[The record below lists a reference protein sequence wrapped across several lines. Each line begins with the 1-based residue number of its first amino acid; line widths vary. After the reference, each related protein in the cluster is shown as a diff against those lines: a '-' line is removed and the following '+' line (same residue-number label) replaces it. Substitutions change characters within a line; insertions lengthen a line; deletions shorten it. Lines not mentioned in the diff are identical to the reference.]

1 MYIFLCFPPHTQKWG
16 WVYIYELSWGLRKK
30 KRKKGQIR
38 GKGENRREKEKR
50 GRERVKK
57 EGQRGKEKGEEFS
70 CILGGTFEV
79 DHFRDTKTLPETT
92 ILQSLPGLKKPCKI
106 YLFFSRG
113 FGLRTNLHP

>member
-1 MYIFLCFPPHTQKWG
+1 M
-16 WVYIYELSWGLRKK
+16 
-30 KRKKGQIR
+30 QIR

-57 EGQRGKEKGEEFS
+57 EGQRGKEKGEEIS